1 MCVYSHATFS
11 TYSIYFLTIKVNF
24 ARFWVPEPTAADSA
38 TDQSRLQPIGAGWR
52 RSKKWKFG
60 SSSALW
66 NWTPFPLRCECFA
79 RDSSESLAKNE
90 RFALLEIR
98 IYGMF
103 LTVFPLFMRD
113 GSDSLFF
120 TSESLFCSFA
130 HKKRANRSKT
140 EERILNPVWLYWR
153 AAGKGLRK

>member
-1 MCVYSHATFS
+1 MVDSVLVKKSEFASLATFS
-11 TYSIYFLTIKVNF
+11 TIYFLTIKVNF

-103 LTVFPLFMRD
+103 LTVFPFLWEMGAIHSF
-113 GSDSLFF
+113 SQVNHSCTLSL
-120 TSESLFCSFA
+120 T
-130 HKKRANRSKT
+130 KDRRNTRKT
-140 EERILNPVWLYWR
+140 NERILNLDTYL
-153 AAGKGLRK
+153 AGL